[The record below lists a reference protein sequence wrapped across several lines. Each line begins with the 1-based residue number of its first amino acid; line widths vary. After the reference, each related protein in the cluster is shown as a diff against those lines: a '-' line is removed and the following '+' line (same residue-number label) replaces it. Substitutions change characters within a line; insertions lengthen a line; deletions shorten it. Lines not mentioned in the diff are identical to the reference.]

1 MMVEFKTQ
9 EEQNKYVD
17 ALKKLVAK
25 QNNKPCMEWQ
35 CKEALKGECYKAP
48 CKFCCY
54 YGCWCCL
61 YRDKCVL
68 KEYE

>member
-35 CKEALKGECYKAP
+35 CKEALKGECDKSP

>member
-35 CKEALKGECYKAP
+35 CKEALKGECDKAP
-48 CKFCCY
+48 CKSCCY

-68 KEYE
+68 KECE

>member
-17 ALKKLVAK
+17 SLKKLVAK
-25 QNNKPCMEWQ
+25 QNNKPCNEWQ
-35 CKEALKGECYKAP
+35 CKEALKGECDKAP
-48 CKFCCY
+48 CKLCCY